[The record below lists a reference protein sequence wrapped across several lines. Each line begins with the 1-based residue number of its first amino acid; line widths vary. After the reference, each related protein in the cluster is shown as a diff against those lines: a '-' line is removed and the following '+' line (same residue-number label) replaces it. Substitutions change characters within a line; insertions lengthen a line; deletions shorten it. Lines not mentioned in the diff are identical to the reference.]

1 MPRRKE
7 EEVTV
12 VTITLLVRHKAGAD
26 VVRIVDNLLD
36 AGSVQDLVTEAVDDE
51 YGQGSECEIPCI
63 YFPTNP
69 PSARSSVRG
78 RRRRDRRCDMARF
91 VWITFDTEAR
101 AVPVEAADLDE
112 AKEKVVDYLVGERD
126 PEAETEEQAREAARE
141 LYGERGEEC
150 GWEVWPLADSDL

>member
-51 YGQGSECEIPCI
+51 YGQGSECE
-63 YFPTNP
+63 
-69 PSARSSVRG
+69 SALCS
-78 RRRRDRRCDMARF
+78 
-91 VWITFDTEAR
+91 
-101 AVPVEAADLDE
+101 
-112 AKEKVVDYLVGERD
+112 
-126 PEAETEEQAREAARE
+126 
-141 LYGERGEEC
+141 
-150 GWEVWPLADSDL
+150 

>member
-1 MPRRKE
+1 
-7 EEVTV
+7 
-12 VTITLLVRHKAGAD
+12 
-26 VVRIVDNLLD
+26 
-36 AGSVQDLVTEAVDDE
+36 
-51 YGQGSECEIPCI
+51 
-63 YFPTNP
+63 
-69 PSARSSVRG
+69 
-78 RRRRDRRCDMARF
+78 MARF